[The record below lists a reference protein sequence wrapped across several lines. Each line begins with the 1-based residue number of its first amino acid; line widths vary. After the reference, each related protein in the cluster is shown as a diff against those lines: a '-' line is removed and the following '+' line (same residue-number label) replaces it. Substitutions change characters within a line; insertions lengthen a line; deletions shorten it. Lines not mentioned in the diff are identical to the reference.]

1 MIFQLSISETVHFT
15 ITPASPNLVYARA
28 KKCSVANAVAG
39 QQLAIL
45 GQDNDVST
53 GQYCVN
59 PAIQFTIGAG
69 YASKTVQNFS
79 YKVRFRRNFAV
90 LTTFRLSNG
99 LPIRLLWIWRI
110 RVSSVKSNSQKT
122 PSQLSLT
129 QTVSY
134 KVSNFLLKGT
144 ATLASKQIAN
154 KVILCG
160 QKGMIY
166 KMKICSFIDPCTC
179 PDT

>member
-28 KKCSVANAVAG
+28 KKCSVANAVVSG

-79 YKVRFRRNFAV
+79 YKVSFLKNFSF

-110 RVSSVKSNSQKT
+110 RVSSAKSNSQKT

-134 KVSNFLLKGT
+134 KVSNF
-144 ATLASKQIAN
+144 
-154 KVILCG
+154 
-160 QKGMIY
+160 Y
-166 KMKICSFIDPCTC
+166 
-179 PDT
+179 